1 MDVGSGVWTGS
12 DGRLRALY
20 NIYPNLGAATGRSR
34 IRGVEPAKP
43 DDFSGRNVERMAIDA
58 DTPRGAG
65 DGDAGGTGGNVPP
78 PAGPGRVGAGAGLRG
93 VLHGAGDAGAGF
105 GGGVSGRGRRCR
117 CEKGSEPRR

>member
-1 MDVGSGVWTGS
+1 MDLGSGFWTGG

-20 NIYPNLGAATGRSR
+20 NIYPTLGAATGRSR

-65 DGDAGGTGGNVPP
+65 DGDAGGSEGEASSAAHPPAPRGGCIDPP
-78 PAGPGRVGAGAGLRG
+78 PAPAPPAT
-93 VLHGAGDAGAGF
+93 
-105 GGGVSGRGRRCR
+105 
-117 CEKGSEPRR
+117 PP

>member
-58 DTPRGAG
+58 DTPLGAG
-65 DGDAGGTGGNVPP
+65 DGDAGGTGGDVSS
-78 PAGPGRVGAGAGLRG
+78 PAGSGRVRG
-93 VLHGAGDAGAGF
+93 GEMCPIPPQAPSPTTPGECVA
-105 GGGVSGRGRRCR
+105 SGHPC
-117 CEKGSEPRR
+117 SMSPRKSSSC